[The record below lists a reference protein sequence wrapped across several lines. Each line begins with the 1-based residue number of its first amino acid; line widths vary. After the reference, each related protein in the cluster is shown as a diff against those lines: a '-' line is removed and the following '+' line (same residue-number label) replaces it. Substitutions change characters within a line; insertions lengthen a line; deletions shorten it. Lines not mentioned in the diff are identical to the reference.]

1 MWGRLVTVANPRAD
15 WQSDWQSAQPARVT
29 NASPPAWSMR
39 RNQMSPSMPGALRVE
54 WNASSLP
61 SGLHCGT
68 DALKARLVSRTGGME
83 PSEGLI
89 QISVWRSFSASMIE
103 LRTKTTQRPSGE
115 IAVAEALSMR

>member
-1 MWGRLVTVANPRAD
+1 
-15 WQSDWQSAQPARVT
+15 
-29 NASPPAWSMR
+29 
-39 RNQMSPSMPGALRVE
+39 
-54 WNASSLP
+54 
-61 SGLHCGT
+61 
-68 DALKARLVSRTGGME
+68 ME